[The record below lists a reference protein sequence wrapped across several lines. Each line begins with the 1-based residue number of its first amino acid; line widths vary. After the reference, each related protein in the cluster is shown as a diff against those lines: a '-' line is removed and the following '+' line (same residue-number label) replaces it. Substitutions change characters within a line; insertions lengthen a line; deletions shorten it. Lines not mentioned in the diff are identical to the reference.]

1 MRLTLDKVFG
11 TCLEFHPSQF
21 YNRMKH
27 KAQRRGKKNTHI
39 AHIFCGWR
47 SCFYFLLLFLLMV
60 MRSPETISAVIIA
73 CLCGLTTTAT
83 ATTIFIRFHNGKCA
97 RLTSTTRTKSK
108 WDLYFLEWIT
118 KKKHAKMFTHKFH
131 FVGNFIVHSTHCME

>member
-27 KAQRRGKKNTHI
+27 TAQRRRKNTSP
-39 AHIFCGWR
+39 IFFAADVVVFIFR
-47 SCFYFLLLFLLMV
+47 LLFLLMV

-73 CLCGLTTTAT
+73 CLCGPTTTS
-83 ATTIFIRFHNGKCA
+83 TIFIRFHNGKCA

-108 WDLYFLEWIT
+108 
-118 KKKHAKMFTHKFH
+118 
-131 FVGNFIVHSTHCME
+131 